1 MSTKLRKLTE
11 TRKRRQLFPV
21 KKNKNIKNTD
31 PDEFYGL
38 AEPLAEDDVMDVE
51 QFVNQKQRF
60 LASLQLSHEKRCVIE
75 QHTRNQ
81 RNCQQWFSERRVR
94 LTASNFGRVCKMRA
108 NTSCKNTV
116 YDILY
121 GNVTSKAMEYGKIK
135 EDEARQTFETMTKLK
150 VKSCG
155 LFIDKDIPYLAAS
168 PGKYN

>member
-1 MSTKLRKLTE
+1 MSTKLQKLTE
-11 TRKRRQLFPV
+11 TRKRRQLFPI
-21 KKNKNIKNTD
+21 KKNKNIKNTG

-38 AEPLAEDDVMDVE
+38 AEPLAKDDVMDVE
-51 QFVNQKQRF
+51 QFVNQKQTF
-60 LASLQLSHEKRCVIE
+60 LASLQLSHEQRCAIE
-75 QHTRNQ
+75 ENTRNQ

-121 GNVTSKAMEYGKIK
+121 GNATSKAMEYGKIK
-135 EDEARQTFETMTKLK
+135 EDEARQTFEIMTKLE